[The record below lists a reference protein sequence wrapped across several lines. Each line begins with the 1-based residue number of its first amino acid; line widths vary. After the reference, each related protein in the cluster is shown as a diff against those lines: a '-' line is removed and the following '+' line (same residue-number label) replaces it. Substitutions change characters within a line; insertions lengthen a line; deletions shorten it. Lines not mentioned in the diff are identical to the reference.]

1 MPIAHIAP
9 VVVAVFVEAI
19 DAGKSQKPM
28 LWRLSA
34 RQNLPGSSG
43 LPIVAPFFDFF
54 VLTRNEPGD
63 RLDAVTRSPA
73 SRLICSRLAP
83 SIEAATKKI
92 S

>member
-1 MPIAHIAP
+1 MLTLLLLLWRFLWRRSTP
-9 VVVAVFVEAI
+9 E
-19 DAGKSQKPM
+19 KSQQPM
-28 LWRLSA
+28 LWQLSA
-34 RQNLPGSSG
+34 RQNLPGSSR

-83 SIEAATKKI
+83 SIEAATKKT

>member
-1 MPIAHIAP
+1 MLLLLWRFLWRRSTP
-9 VVVAVFVEAI
+9 E
-19 DAGKSQKPM
+19 KSQQPM

-34 RQNLPGSSG
+34 RQNLPRLSG

-83 SIEAATKKI
+83 SIEATTKKI